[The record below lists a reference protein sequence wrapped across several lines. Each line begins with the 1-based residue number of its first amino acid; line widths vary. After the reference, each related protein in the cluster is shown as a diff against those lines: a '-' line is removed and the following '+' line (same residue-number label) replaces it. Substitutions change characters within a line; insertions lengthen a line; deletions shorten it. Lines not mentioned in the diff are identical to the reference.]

1 MKKIIFTFLM
11 VLLLPVMINAQYTGG
26 NYGGEISSALNGKHL
41 TNWFKTAGN
50 WSTATNWDDGALPAS
65 SEDANI
71 KAAAM
76 VDNNYSYPN
85 LTITSAGSVTISPA
99 KSLTVTGTLT
109 NNAGTGG
116 LAIQSSG
123 SGTGSLIHST
133 ANVNATVQR
142 YIADAIWTTS
152 DDGWHLLSSPV
163 SAQAIDPAFTVTP
176 EAEYDFYA
184 WYEPE
189 NVWVNYK
196 NTSTSP
202 TWATANNSS
211 TNFLVGKGYLVAY
224 KTASTK
230 TFTGE
235 INVGNVS
242 YSNLTVSAGTNNSWH
257 LLGNPFS
264 SALTWDYTGAWAK
277 IAIGGVANIWNE
289 MGKSYQA
296 INDGDIIPSG
306 NGFMVYV
313 SSPTNSITISAS
325 KRTHSIEPW
334 YKSTGYPV
342 VTLVAKNLDNPSY
355 QECQVRFN
363 PGSTPG
369 FDLEYDGKYLA
380 GYAPLFYS
388 MSNGDKLM
396 VNSMPE
402 VNSKTTVPFSFIK
415 NNGTSFVIE
424 TLLTDNFPNSVY
436 LKDMKTGID
445 QNLIQ
450 DPVYNFTSVEGDDPA
465 RFLLHFG
472 GLIGLD
478 EKPDENPVRIY
489 SSGHTLIIN
498 SLTGSTLNGKVIIYN
513 ILGQMVLTRSL
524 DENQSTRIVL
534 DGLDG
539 YFLVKVTNNKQ
550 IYSSKLLIH

>member
-11 VLLLPVMINAQYTGG
+11 VLLLPVMIYAQFTGG
-26 NYGGEISSALNGKHL
+26 NYGGDISSALNGKHL

-50 WSTATNWDDGALPAS
+50 WSTASNWDDGVLPAS
-65 SEDANI
+65 SEDAYI
-71 KAAAM
+71 KAAA
-76 VDNNYSYPN
+76 VIDNDYSYPN
-85 LTITSAGSVTISPA
+85 LAISVAGSVTISPA

-133 ANVNATVQR
+133 ASVNATVQR
-142 YIADAIWTTS
+142 YIADAIWTTW
-152 DDGWHLLSSPV
+152 DDGWHFLSSPV
-163 SAQAIDPAFTVTP
+163 SAQAINPAFTVTP
-176 EAEYDFYA
+176 EAEYDFYT

-189 NVWVNYK
+189 NVWVNFK
-196 NTSTSP
+196 NTSTAP
-202 TWATANNSS
+202 TWGTANNAS

-230 TFTGE
+230 TFTGVL
-235 INVGNVS
+235 NVGNVS
-242 YSNLTVSAGTNNSWH
+242 YSNLTVSSGVNNSWH
-257 LLGNPFS
+257 LLGNPFT
-264 SALTWDYTGAWAK
+264 SAVTWDLTGAWAK
-277 IAIGGVANIWNE
+277 TAIGGVANIWDE
-289 MGKSYQA
+289 VGKSYQA

-313 SSPTNSITISAS
+313 SSSTNSITIPAS
-325 KRTHSIEPW
+325 KRTHSLEAW
-334 YKSTGYPV
+334 YKSTEYPV

-363 PGSTPG
+363 PVSTSD

-396 VNSMPE
+396 VNSMP
-402 VNSKTTVPFSFIK
+402 VLNSQTSVPFSFIK

-424 TLLTDNFPNSVY
+424 TLFTDNFPNSVY
-436 LKDMKTGID
+436 LKDLKTGID

-450 DPVYNFTSVEGDDPA
+450 DPVYNFTSVEGDNPA

-472 GLIGLD
+472 GLIGLE
-478 EKPDENPVRIY
+478 EKPDEDPVRIY
-489 SSGHTLIIN
+489 ASGHTLIIN
-498 SLTGSTLNGKVIIYN
+498 SLTGSILEGKVTIFN
-513 ILGQMVLTRSL
+513 FLGQRVLTRSL
-524 DENQSTRIVL
+524 DKNQSNRIAL

-539 YFLVKVTNNKQ
+539 YFLVKLINNKQ
-550 IYSSKLLIH
+550 IYSTKVLIH